1 MIKNIIKFF
10 DNTYKTIN
18 SYGFDNVDPQ
28 LVKYFRTE
36 YGRDWQSAL
45 SDYLY
50 KKELSINKKVA

>member
-1 MIKNIIKFF
+1 MIQNILKFF